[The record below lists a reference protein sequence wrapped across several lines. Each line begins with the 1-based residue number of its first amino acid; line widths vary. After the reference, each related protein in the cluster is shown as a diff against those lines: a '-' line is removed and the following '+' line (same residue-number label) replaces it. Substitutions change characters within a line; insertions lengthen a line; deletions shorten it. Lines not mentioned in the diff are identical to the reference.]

1 MTKSASLLHVPDT
14 ALCRGAQLQCA
25 RARILRRLAKKKREL
40 LHKSLAVI
48 LGGWKDLA
56 KT

>member
-1 MTKSASLLHVPDT
+1 MTKGAALLHVSDT
-14 ALCRGAQLQCA
+14 ALCKRPQLQCA
-25 RARILRRLAKKKREL
+25 RACTLRRLAKKKREL